1 MACHMYVAVVKDG
14 LYPQLADAFPA
25 LASEIAELLCAEGE
39 PLAEAVADLP
49 YYGPCTCTATCIN
62 LLTAPHGSSGSS
74 MIQLERDGMDVI
86 WLSLDPSRTT
96 ITDIEVLDGRDL
108 GPSAQRSG

>member
-1 MACHMYVAVVKDG
+1 MACHMYGAVVTDG

-25 LASEIAELLCAEGE
+25 LASEIAELLRAEGE
-39 PLAEAVADLP
+39 PLAEAVAALP
-49 YYGPCTCTATCIN
+49 YYGPCTCTGTCIN

-86 WLSLDPSRTT
+86 WLSLDPSRAT

-108 GPSAQRSG
+108 GPSVQRSG

>member
-1 MACHMYVAVVKDG
+1 MYGAVVTDG
-14 LYPQLADAFPA
+14 LYPRLADAFPI
-25 LASEIAELLCAEGE
+25 LATEIAELLRAEGE

-62 LLTAPHGSSGSS
+62 LLTAPLGSSGSS
-74 MIQLERDGMDVI
+74 MIQLERDGVDVF
-86 WLSLDPSRTT
+86 WLSLDSPRTT

>member
-1 MACHMYVAVVKDG
+1 MACHMYGAVVTDG

-25 LASEIAELLCAEGE
+25 LASEIAELLRADGE

-86 WLSLDPSRTT
+86 
-96 ITDIEVLDGRDL
+96 
-108 GPSAQRSG
+108 

>member
-1 MACHMYVAVVKDG
+1 PSDQDQVQTKITERVTFDPPSEGQNSGVA
-14 LYPQLADAFPA
+14 
-25 LASEIAELLCAEGE
+25 E
-39 PLAEAVADLP
+39 
-49 YYGPCTCTATCIN
+49 TCTATCIN

-86 WLSLDPSRTT
+86 WLSLHPSRIT

>member
-1 MACHMYVAVVKDG
+1 MACHMYGAVVTDG
-14 LYPQLADAFPA
+14 LYPRLADAFPV
-25 LASEIAELLCAEGE
+25 LATEIAELLRAEGE
-39 PLAEAVADLP
+39 PLAEVVADLR
-49 YYGPCTCTATCIN
+49 YYGPCPCTATCIN
-62 LLTAPHGSSGSS
+62 LLTAPPGSSGSA
-74 MIQLERDGMDVI
+74 MIQLERDGVDII

>member
-1 MACHMYVAVVKDG
+1 MTVG
-14 LYPQLADAFPA
+14 LYPRLADAFPA
-25 LASEIAELLCAEGE
+25 LATEIAELLRTEGE
-39 PLAEAVADLP
+39 PLAEVIADLS

-62 LLTAPHGSSGSS
+62 LLTAPPGSAGSS
-74 MIQLERDGMDVI
+74 MIRLERDGVDII

-108 GPSAQRSG
+108 GPGAQRSG

>member
-1 MACHMYVAVVKDG
+1 MACHMYGAVVADG
-14 LYPQLADAFPA
+14 LYPRLADAFPA
-25 LASEIAELLCAEGE
+25 LATEIAELLRAEGE
-39 PLAEAVADLP
+39 PLAEVVADLP

-62 LLTAPHGSSGSS
+62 LLTAPPGSSGSS
-74 MIQLERDGMDVI
+74 MIQLERDGMDII

-108 GPSAQRSG
+108 GPRAQRSG